1 VTAGSF
7 IEGIWQED
15 AMVVSRLL
23 TVACVTASL
32 AALTLP
38 AQAQPMGPRGPG
50 GGAGAGMGRQGVM
63 MNDPA
68 GYLDGLK
75 AQLKISPAQEGAWA
89 TYATAVKDHA
99 AQMQAAHKTMFE
111 AMGTATWQ
119 ERRDMMNNMFATRQQ
134 AMTAVHDAANKL
146 MEALTAEQRRQAAGI
161 LPGMGGPGMG
171 RGPRN

>member
-1 VTAGSF
+1 
-7 IEGIWQED
+7 
-15 AMVVSRLL
+15 
-23 TVACVTASL
+23 
-32 AALTLP
+32 
-38 AQAQPMGPRGPG
+38 
-50 GGAGAGMGRQGVM
+50 M

-146 MEALTAEQRRQAAGI
+146 MEALTAEQR
-161 LPGMGGPGMG
+161 PGMG